1 MKIRS
6 TATLF
11 LAALFLTA
19 CGTKSQELAST
30 GGAAQ
35 PEESSEATTPSAL
48 LDPSKLTETAPATF
62 KVKFETTKGEFTVEA
77 HREWAPL
84 GTDRFYNLVKA
95 GYFQD
100 LAFFRA
106 LDGFMA
112 QFGIHGDPQV
122 NAVWQ
127 VASIKDDP
135 VVQSNTRGKMT
146 FAMGGPNTR
155 TTQLFINYGNNAR
168 LDRMGFPPFAE
179 VLSGM
184 EVLDSI
190 YKGYGEGAPQGGG
203 PNQFMIQ
210 SQGNAYLKESFPLLD
225 YIERATLID

>member
-1 MKIRS
+1 MKILS
-6 TATLF
+6 TAPFVLATLLF
-11 LAALFLTA
+11 TSCSAEVHQEMLAETA
-19 CGTKSQELAST
+19 PPET
-30 GGAAQ
+30 AA
-35 PEESSEATTPSAL
+35 ETAAPSGL

-62 KVKFETTKGEFTVEA
+62 KVKFETTKGEFIVEA
-77 HREWAPL
+77 HRDWAPL
-84 GTDRFYNLVKA
+84 GADRFFNLVKA

-112 QFGIHGDPQV
+112 QFGIHGDPKV

-146 FAMGGPNTR
+146 FAMGGPDTR

-179 VLSGM
+179 VISGM
-184 EVLDSI
+184 EALDSI
-190 YKGYGEGAPQGGG
+190 YKGYGEGAPQGNG
-203 PNQFMIQ
+203 PSQFQIQ
-210 SQGNAYLKESFPLLD
+210 AQGNAYLKESFPKLD
-225 YIERATLID
+225 YITRATLME